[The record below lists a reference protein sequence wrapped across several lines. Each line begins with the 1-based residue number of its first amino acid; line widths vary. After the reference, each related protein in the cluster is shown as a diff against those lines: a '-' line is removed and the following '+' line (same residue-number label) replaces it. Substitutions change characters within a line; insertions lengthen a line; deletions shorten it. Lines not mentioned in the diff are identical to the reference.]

1 MAMPPDWEL
10 LASWVA
16 VVETGSVSEAA
27 RVLHISQ
34 AAVSQRVKQLETI
47 LATPLLDRTTR
58 PAQLTPA
65 GRHLF
70 EHAKDLLR
78 RARQMVESVRR
89 SA

>member
-1 MAMPPDWEL
+1 MRPDWDL

-16 VVETGSVSEAA
+16 VVEAGSISDAA
-27 RVLHISQ
+27 RVLGISQ
-34 AAVSQRVKQLETI
+34 TAVSQRVKQLETI

-58 PAQLTPA
+58 PAHPTPA

-70 EHAKDLLR
+70 EHAKDLLG
-78 RARQMVESVRR
+78 RARRMMEGVRR

>member
-1 MAMPPDWEL
+1 MRPDWDL

-16 VVETGSVSEAA
+16 VVEAGSISDAA
-27 RVLHISQ
+27 RVLGISQ

-47 LATPLLDRTTR
+47 FATPLLDRTTR
-58 PAQLTPA
+58 PAQPTAA

-70 EHAKDLLR
+70 EHARDLLW
-78 RARQMVESVRR
+78 RARQMMESVHP